1 LNPPSR
7 ELFEGKS
14 FLVTGGAGFIGS
26 HIVDRLLEMGAD
38 VVAIDDLS
46 NGKLGNLPVGNSR
59 FRFVQ
64 GDVRDF
70 AFDSLGKID
79 GIFHEAARALVPSFI
94 DPVTDLAVN
103 TGGTIRI
110 LEYAR
115 KFDVKLVYASSGS
128 IYGNPMKIP
137 IGDDHPLS
145 PISPYGASK
154 LASEVY
160 GSMYHREYG
169 LDVTMLRYFNVYG
182 PRQSVNEEMGVIPIF
197 VNRALRGDALRI
209 FGDGKQTR
217 DFLNVSDVV
226 KANFLAYGS
235 EHGAGKTMNVGG
247 GGQEISILEL
257 AEEVMRLCDFHAPI
271 IFAEPKPGDIRR
283 LVADNSVARETIGYV
298 PSVSLEEGLVAYV
311 YYARAQQTTGR
322 QAPSSARA
330 DMN

>member
-1 LNPPSR
+1 MDSSQK
-7 ELFEGKS
+7 ELFKGKS

-26 HIVDRLLEMGAD
+26 HIVERLLGMGAK

-46 NGKLGNLPVGNSR
+46 NGKLSNLPAGNGR
-59 FRFVQ
+59 LEYVQ
-64 GDVRDF
+64 RDVRDF
-70 AFDSLGKID
+70 PFESLGKVD
-79 GIFHEAARALVPSFI
+79 GIFNEAARALVPSFI

-115 KFDVKLVYASSGS
+115 KYDVKLIHASSGS
-128 IYGNPMKIP
+128 IYGNPVRIP
-137 IGDDHPLS
+137 LGDDHPLN

-197 VNRALRGDALRI
+197 VNRALRGNPLRI
-209 FGDGKQTR
+209 FGDGRQTR

-226 KANFLAYGS
+226 KANLLAFESGQ
-235 EHGAGKTMNVGG
+235 GAGKTMNIGG
-247 GGQEISILEL
+247 GGYEISILDL
-257 AEEVMRLCDFHAPI
+257 ANEVMRLCDFHAPL

-298 PSVSLEEGLVAYV
+298 PSVSLEQGLRDYIE
-311 YYARAQQTTGR
+311 YARAQR
-322 QAPSSARA
+322 AASSQGS
-330 DMN
+330 

>member
-1 LNPPSR
+1 MSPEPEAPLK
-7 ELFEGKS
+7 GKS

-26 HIVDRLLEMGAD
+26 HIVERLLSGGAK
-38 VVAIDDLS
+38 VVAVDDLS
-46 NGKLGNLPVGNSR
+46 NGKLVNLPLGNDR
-59 FRFVQ
+59 LEYVQ
-64 GDVRDF
+64 RDVRDY
-70 AFDSLGKID
+70 AFESLGKID
-79 GIFHEAARALVPSFI
+79 GIFNEAARALVPSFI

-115 KFDVKLVYASSGS
+115 KYDIKVVHASSGS
-128 IYGNPMKIP
+128 IYGNPVKIP
-137 IGDDHPLS
+137 IADDHPLN

-169 LDVTMLRYFNVYG
+169 LDITMLRYFNVYG

-226 KANFLAYGS
+226 KANLLAYES
-235 EHGAGKTMNVGG
+235 ERGAGRTMNIGG
-247 GGQEISILEL
+247 GGYEISILDL
-257 AEEVMRLCDFHAPI
+257 ADEVMRLCDFHAPL

-283 LVADNSVARETIGYV
+283 LVADNSVATETIGYV
-298 PSVSLEEGLVAYV
+298 PSISLERGLGEYIA
-311 YYARAQQTTGR
+311 YARSQQPAAG
-322 QAPSSARA
+322 QAPRSGKPR
-330 DMN
+330 

>member
-1 LNPPSR
+1 MSPEPEASLK
-7 ELFEGKS
+7 GKS

-26 HIVDRLLEMGAD
+26 HIVERLLNGGGK
-38 VVAIDDLS
+38 VVVVDDLS
-46 NGKLGNLPVGNSR
+46 NGKLANLPAGNDR
-59 FRFVQ
+59 LEYVQ
-64 GDVRDF
+64 RDVRDF
-70 AFDSLGKID
+70 AFESLGKID
-79 GIFHEAARALVPSFI
+79 GIFNEAARALVPSFI

-103 TGGTIRI
+103 AGGTIRI

-115 KFDVKLVYASSGS
+115 KYDIKVVHASSGS
-128 IYGNPMKIP
+128 IYGNPVKIP
-137 IGDDHPLS
+137 IADDHPLY

-197 VNRALRGDALRI
+197 VNRALRGDALRV

-226 KANFLAYGS
+226 KANLLAYESGR
-235 EHGAGKTMNVGG
+235 GAGKTMNIGG
-247 GGQEISILEL
+247 GGYEISILDL
-257 AEEVMRLCDFHAPI
+257 ADEVMRLCDFHAPL
-271 IFAEPKPGDIRR
+271 IFADPKPGDIRR

-298 PSVSLEEGLVAYV
+298 PSVTLKRGLEEYIA
-311 YYARAQQTTGR
+311 YARSQQPASGH
-322 QAPSSARA
+322 AP
-330 DMN
+330 

>member
-1 LNPPSR
+1 MNP
-7 ELFEGKS
+7 ELDASLKGKS

-26 HIVDRLLEMGAD
+26 HIVERLLNAGAK
-38 VVAIDDLS
+38 VVAVDDLS
-46 NGKLGNLPVGNSR
+46 NGKLVNLPAGNGR
-59 FRFVQ
+59 LEYVQ
-64 GDVRDF
+64 RDVRVF
-70 AFDSLGKID
+70 EFESLGKID
-79 GIFHEAARALVPSFI
+79 GIFNEAARALVPSFI

-115 KFDVKLVYASSGS
+115 KYDIKVVHASSGS
-128 IYGNPMKIP
+128 IYGNPVKIP
-137 IGDDHPLS
+137 IADDHPLN

-160 GSMYHREYG
+160 CSMYHREYG

-217 DFLNVSDVV
+217 DFLNVFDVV
-226 KANFLAYGS
+226 RANLLAYGS
-235 EHGAGKTMNVGG
+235 ERGAGRTMNIGG
-247 GGQEISILEL
+247 GGFEISILDL
-257 AEEVMRLCDFHAPI
+257 AEEVMRLCDFHAPL

-283 LVADNSVARETIGYV
+283 LVADNTVARETIGYV
-298 PSVSLEEGLVAYV
+298 PSVSLESGLQEYIK
-311 YYARAQQTTGR
+311 YARSQQPQR
-322 QAPSSARA
+322 PSTAAGSGLPR
-330 DMN
+330 

>member
-1 LNPPSR
+1 LNPAPEAS
-7 ELFEGKS
+7 LEGKS

-26 HIVDRLLEMGAD
+26 HIVERLLSGGAK
-38 VVAIDDLS
+38 VVVVDDLS
-46 NGKLGNLPVGNSR
+46 NGKLANLPAGNDR
-59 FRFVQ
+59 LEYVQ
-64 GDVRDF
+64 RDVRDF
-70 AFDSLGKID
+70 AFESLGRVD
-79 GIFHEAARALVPSFI
+79 GIFNEAARALVPSFI
-94 DPVTDLAVN
+94 DPVTDLVVN

-115 KFDVKLVYASSGS
+115 KFDIKVVHASSGS
-128 IYGNPMKIP
+128 IYGNPVKIP
-137 IGDDHPLS
+137 IADDHPLN

-160 GSMYHREYG
+160 GSMYYREYG

-226 KANFLAYGS
+226 KANLLAYES
-235 EHGAGKTMNVGG
+235 ERGAGKTMNIGG
-247 GGQEISILEL
+247 GGYEISILDL
-257 AEEVMRLCDFHAPI
+257 ADEVMRLCDFHAPL

-298 PSVSLEEGLVAYV
+298 PSITLETGLEEYIA
-311 YYARAQQTTGR
+311 YARSQQPATGH
-322 QAPSSARA
+322 AP
-330 DMN
+330 

>member
-1 LNPPSR
+1 LNPEPEAS
-7 ELFEGKS
+7 LKGKS

-26 HIVDRLLEMGAD
+26 HIVERLLNGGAK
-38 VVAIDDLS
+38 VVVVDDLS
-46 NGKLGNLPVGNSR
+46 NGKLVNLPLGNDCLEY
-59 FRFVQ
+59 VQ
-64 GDVRDF
+64 RDVRDF
-70 AFDSLGKID
+70 EFESLGKVD
-79 GIFHEAARALVPSFI
+79 GIFNEAARALVPSFI

-115 KFDVKLVYASSGS
+115 KYDIKVVHASSGS
-128 IYGNPMKIP
+128 IYGNPVKIP
-137 IGDDHPLS
+137 IADDHPLN

-160 GSMYHREYG
+160 GSMYYREYG

-226 KANFLAYGS
+226 KANVLAYES
-235 EHGAGKTMNVGG
+235 ERGAGKTMNIGG
-247 GGQEISILEL
+247 GGYEISILDL
-257 AEEVMRLCDFHAPI
+257 ADEVMRLCDFHAPL

-283 LVADNSVARETIGYV
+283 LVADNSVARDTIGYV
-298 PSVSLEEGLVAYV
+298 PSVSLDRGLEEYIA
-311 YYARAQQTTGR
+311 YARSQQQPATGR
-322 QAPSSARA
+322 S
-330 DMN
+330 

>member
-1 LNPPSR
+1 LNPEPEAS
-7 ELFEGKS
+7 LKGKS

-26 HIVDRLLEMGAD
+26 HIVERLLNGGAK
-38 VVAIDDLS
+38 VVVVDDLS
-46 NGKLGNLPVGNSR
+46 NGKLVNLPLGNDCLEY
-59 FRFVQ
+59 VQ
-64 GDVRDF
+64 RDVMDF
-70 AFDSLGKID
+70 EFESLGKVD
-79 GIFHEAARALVPSFI
+79 GIFNEAARALVPSFI

-115 KFDVKLVYASSGS
+115 KYDIKVVHASSGS
-128 IYGNPMKIP
+128 IYGNPVKIP
-137 IGDDHPLS
+137 IADDHPLN

-160 GSMYHREYG
+160 GSMYYREYG

-226 KANFLAYGS
+226 KANVLAYES
-235 EHGAGKTMNVGG
+235 ERGAGKTMNIGG
-247 GGQEISILEL
+247 GGYEISILDL
-257 AEEVMRLCDFHAPI
+257 ADEVMRLCDFHAPL

-283 LVADNSVARETIGYV
+283 LVADNSVARDTIGYV
-298 PSVSLEEGLVAYV
+298 PSVSLDRGLEEYIA
-311 YYARAQQTTGR
+311 YARSQQQPATGR
-322 QAPSSARA
+322 S
-330 DMN
+330 

>member
-1 LNPPSR
+1 MSPEPEASLK
-7 ELFEGKS
+7 GKS

-26 HIVDRLLEMGAD
+26 HIVERLLNGGGK
-38 VVAIDDLS
+38 VVVVDDLS
-46 NGKLGNLPVGNSR
+46 NGKLANLPAGNDR
-59 FRFVQ
+59 LEYVQ
-64 GDVRDF
+64 RDVRDF
-70 AFDSLGKID
+70 AFESLGKID
-79 GIFHEAARALVPSFI
+79 GIFNEAARALVPSFI

-103 TGGTIRI
+103 AGGTIRI

-115 KFDVKLVYASSGS
+115 KYDIKVVHASSGS
-128 IYGNPMKIP
+128 IYGNPVKIP
-137 IGDDHPLS
+137 IADDHPLY

-226 KANFLAYGS
+226 KANLLAYESGR
-235 EHGAGKTMNVGG
+235 GAGKTMNIGG
-247 GGQEISILEL
+247 GGYEISILDL
-257 AEEVMRLCDFHAPI
+257 ADEVMRLCDFHAPL
-271 IFAEPKPGDIRR
+271 IFADPKPGDIRR

-298 PSVSLEEGLVAYV
+298 PSVTLKRGLEEYIA
-311 YYARAQQTTGR
+311 YARSQQPASGH
-322 QAPSSARA
+322 AP
-330 DMN
+330 